1 MHPKN
6 ELVFCFLVLSFN
18 IWKRSPFIH
27 IYNIQFPSCEHTQY
41 LGPLKETS
49 TTINL
54 GLHFQ
59 VLHYLEIIIKQI
71 ISLFFI
77 LLSTLDVS

>member
-1 MHPKN
+1 M
-6 ELVFCFLVLSFN
+6 
-18 IWKRSPFIH
+18 

-59 VLHYLEIIIKQI
+59 VYDYLEIIIRQI

-77 LLSTLDVS
+77 LLSTLA